1 MGEKEHSESEFTG
14 REDEYKLKLSLKIHK
29 MNYLFTVN
37 VWSWRIANARSER
50 KRKRLI
56 WDFPV
61 KTSLSVNKLE
71 IRPAWGSNSDLH
83 LSRVCHILGNTKYNL
98 IT

>member
-29 MNYLFTVN
+29 MNYLFTLN

-56 WDFPV
+56 
-61 KTSLSVNKLE
+61 
-71 IRPAWGSNSDLH
+71 
-83 LSRVCHILGNTKYNL
+83 
-98 IT
+98 